1 MTKEEKAKIR
11 RIIRTL
17 MRNEGDY
24 ASAIAELCRMV
35 GLVYPAGE
43 LGDLKVVK
51 ELSQI
56 PEGEF
61 KAPD

>member
-1 MTKEEKAKIR
+1 
-11 RIIRTL
+11 

-43 LGDLKVVK
+43 LGDLKTVD
-51 ELSQI
+51 LASLR
-56 PEGEF
+56 EGEF
-61 KAPD
+61 EAPED